1 MSRVLSPLEALS
13 DDLVVHI
20 FLALAHP
27 LYPHPAFALSNSC
40 RTVLAAV
47 AHYRNHVTANGTSV
61 YRVHLRWA
69 TAASSLVQRR
79 FGTSALDGALR
90 VARDVMQCDTRMPA
104 CDLDVLGYLLSSWL
118 PTVTVL
124 FLARVRIEGDGATL
138 LFRRLAVGGGAVSLL
153 HIYIDDSFVDAAGV
167 QALGIALR
175 RGSMPAIETIY
186 LGGSLIGVGLVGSR
200 GVATLAASLRR
211 RPRFRALYLPRCHL
225 RDADI
230 IAMFA
235 ACDGGDYPALTSL
248 DLERNS
254 IGSDGMLVIA
264 TAIGRGVFPALRA
277 EQLRL
282 AHNRASDTSL
292 AELSRSFG
300 RRASRGLQ
308 L

>member
-186 LGGSLIGVGLVGSR
+186 LGGNPIGVRPVGSR
-200 GVATLAASLRR
+200 GIATLAASLRS
-211 RPRFRALYLPRCHL
+211 RPRFRYLHLDRCLL

-235 ACDGGDYPALTSL
+235 ACGEGDFPALTSL
-248 DLERNS
+248 GLERNS
-254 IGSDGMLVIA
+254 IGSEGVLVLA
-264 TAIGRGVFPALRA
+264 SAIGRGVFPALRA
-277 EQLRL
+277 ERL
-282 AHNRASDTSL
+282 GLSRNRASDAAL

-300 RRASRGLQ
+300 RRAARGLQ